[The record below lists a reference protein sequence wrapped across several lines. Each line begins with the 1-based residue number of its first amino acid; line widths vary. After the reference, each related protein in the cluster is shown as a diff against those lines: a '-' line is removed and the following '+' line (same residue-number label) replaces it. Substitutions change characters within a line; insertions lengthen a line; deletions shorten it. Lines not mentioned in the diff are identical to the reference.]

1 MISKTR
7 GIILKTLKYGESSL
21 ILDIY
26 TEDFGLRSY
35 IVGGVRNKKKGNKAG
50 LLQIMAMVSL
60 VAYHKSSNSLN
71 RIKEIKAERMYQSLP
86 FEIAKS
92 SVGLFITEVTRR
104 SITQDEQ
111 SDSLFY
117 LLHQSYQYL
126 DEAKGSITLFPIIFL
141 LKLSKELGFSPA
153 DNYSQDREVF
163 DIQQGEF
170 ISVTT
175 QSDYV
180 LEPETSQ
187 YLYSLL
193 FEEYGISNQFKISKQ
208 IRQQLLNQLVNFYRI
223 HVDNF
228 GQIKSLE
235 VLKEVFS

>member
-50 LLQIMAMVSL
+50 LLQIMAMVNL

-71 RIKEIKAERMYQSLP
+71 RIKEIKAEKIYQSLP

-92 SVGLFITEVTRR
+92 SVGLFMTEVTRR

-111 SDSLFY
+111 SDSLFN
-117 LLHQSYQYL
+117 LLYQSYQYL
-126 DEAKGSITLFPIIFL
+126 DEAEGSITLFPIIFL

-153 DNYSQDREVF
+153 DNYSEDKEVF

-208 IRQQLLNQLVNFYRI
+208 IRQELLNQLVNFYRI
-223 HVDNF
+223 HIDNF
-228 GQIKSLE
+228 GQIKSLV

>member
-35 IVGGVRNKKKGNKAG
+35 IVSGVRNKKKGNKAG
-50 LLQIMAMVSL
+50 LLQTMALVSL

-71 RIKEIKAERMYQSLP
+71 RIKEIKADKLYQSLP
-86 FEIAKS
+86 FEISKS

-111 SDSLFY
+111 SDSLFNLLYESY
-117 LLHQSYQYL
+117 LYL
-126 DEAKGSITLFPIIFL
+126 DRAQQSITLFPIIFL
-141 LKLSKELGFSPA
+141 IKLSKELGFSPA
-153 DNYSQDREVF
+153 DNYSEQREVF
-163 DIQQGEF
+163 NIQQGQF
-170 ISVTT
+170 VSINNP
-175 QSDYV
+175 SDYT
-180 LEPETSQ
+180 LDPETSQ
-187 YLYSLL
+187 YLFSLL
-193 FEEYGISNQFKISKQ
+193 FEEYGISNQFKISKD
-208 IRQQLLNQLVNFYRI
+208 IRQQIINQLVNFYRI
-223 HVDNF
+223 HIDNF
-228 GQIKSLE
+228 GQIKSLD

>member
-7 GIILKTLKYGESSL
+7 GVILKTLKYGESSL

-35 IVGGVRNKKKGNKAG
+35 IISGVRNKKKGNKAG
-50 LLQIMAMVSL
+50 LLQTMALVSL

-71 RIKEIKAERMYQSLP
+71 RIKEIKADKMYQSLP
-86 FEIAKS
+86 FDITKS
-92 SVGLFITEVTRR
+92 SIGLFITEVTRR
-104 SITQDEQ
+104 TITQDEQ
-111 SDSLFY
+111 SESLFN
-117 LLHQSYQYL
+117 LLYSSYTYL
-126 DEAKGSITLFPIIFL
+126 DKSEGSITLFPILFL
-141 LKLSKELGFSPA
+141 IKLSKELGFSPA
-153 DNYSQDREVF
+153 DNYSEERQVF

-170 ISVTT
+170 ISDTR
-175 QSDYV
+175 QSDYR
-180 LEPETSQ
+180 LEPKTSQ

-208 IRQQLLNQLVNFYRI
+208 IRLDLIHHLVNFYRI
-223 HVDNF
+223 HIDNF
-228 GQIKSLE
+228 GQIKSLD

>member
-50 LLQIMAMVSL
+50 LLQIMALVKL

-71 RIKEIKAERMYQSLP
+71 RIKEIKADKMYQSLP

-111 SDSLFY
+111 SESLFN
-117 LLHQSYQYL
+117 LLYGSYDYL
-126 DEAKGSITLFPIIFL
+126 DEATGSLTLFPIIFL
-141 LKLSKELGFSPA
+141 IKLSKELGFSPA
-153 DNYSQDREVF
+153 DNYSENREIF

-170 ISVTT
+170 VPINT
-175 QSDYV
+175 QSNYV
-180 LEPETSQ
+180 LDPETSQ

-193 FEEYGISNQFKISKQ
+193 FEDYGISTQFKISKQ
-208 IRQQLLNQLVNFYRI
+208 VRQELLNQLVNFYRI
-223 HVDNF
+223 HIDNF
-228 GQIKSLE
+228 GQIKSLD